1 MKQKKSV
8 EDYLKIIYILSGTML
23 EVPVGTGVLTM
34 PVYETLP
41 EADVTCLDYSPDM
54 MERAKRQAKKRGLE
68 NVRFMQG
75 DVRKLPFDDDSFD
88 LVLSLNG
95 FHAFPDKEAAY
106 RKVFRVLKPGG
117 RLILRDMASNSRILM
132 WFFNHIEIPAANRFL
147 NKGDVRVYSRDAIQ
161 RLCDAGGLKLE
172 LYEVRKGFRL
182 HCVVRKP
189 CTEKRK

>member
-1 MKQKKSV
+1 M
-8 EDYLKIIYILSGTML
+8 
-23 EVPVGTGVLTM
+23 GTGVLTM

-106 RKVFRVLKPGG
+106 REVFRVLKPGG

-132 WFFNHIEIPAANRFL
+132 WFFNRIEIPVANRFL